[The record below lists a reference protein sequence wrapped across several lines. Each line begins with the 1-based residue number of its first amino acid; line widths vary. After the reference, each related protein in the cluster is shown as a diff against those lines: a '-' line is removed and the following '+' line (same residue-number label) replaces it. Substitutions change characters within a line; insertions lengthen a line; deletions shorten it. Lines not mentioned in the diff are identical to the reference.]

1 MYEREFIRCF
11 NYDNDDLKN
20 RFHKMIEIQNNI
32 IKSNE
37 KPVCE
42 IDMADFTFGIASQFT
57 GKERNDF
64 LNKAVKLVEEIKA
77 ESEESTS

>member
-1 MYEREFIRCF
+1 MYEREFIRYF

-37 KPVCE
+37 KLVCE
-42 IDMADFTFGIASQFT
+42 IDTKT
-57 GKERNDF
+57 GEPVLDT
-64 LNKAVKLVEEIKA
+64 KLKVN
-77 ESEESTS
+77 

>member
-11 NYDNDDLKN
+11 NYDNDDLKK

-42 IDMADFTFGIASQFT
+42 IDAKI
-57 GKERNDF
+57 GKPV
-64 LNKAVKLVEEIKA
+64 LNTKLKVN
-77 ESEESTS
+77 